1 MSLTYTWSI
10 TGMKT
15 NENDAVVQT
24 YWKKTGTDDDGNV
37 GTFSGATPFNIQE
50 GQELVPLDRLTE
62 EQVLDWIK
70 SVVVGDYEQHVNGQI
85 LKDLIRSKAVVKDIK
100 LPWAPEEPA
109 APVVNG
115 QPTV

>member
-24 YWKKTGTDDDGNV
+24 YWKKVGTDANGNV
-37 GTFSGATPFNIQE
+37 GTFSGATPFKIEE
-50 GQELVPLDRLTE
+50 GQDLVPLGQLTE
-62 EQVLDWIK
+62 THVLNWVK
-70 SVVVGDYEQHVNGQI
+70 SMVVGDYETHVDSQI
-85 LKDLIRSKAVVKDIK
+85 QKDLDRNKSIVKDIK

-109 APVVNG
+109 APVVNN

>member
-24 YWKKTGTDDDGNV
+24 YWKKTGTDANGNV
-37 GTFSGATPFNIQE
+37 GTFSGATPFKIAE
-50 GQELVPLDRLTE
+50 GQDLVPLAQLTE
-62 EQVLDWIK
+62 TQVLDWIK
-70 SVVVGDYEQHVNGQI
+70 SVVTGDYETHVDSQI
-85 LKDLIRSKAVVKDIK
+85 QKDLDRNKSIVKDIK

-109 APVVNG
+109 APTEPAAPV
-115 QPTV
+115 